1 MNRVKNAKK
10 NPRIVNPAYPLDEGI
25 ADYVQALA
33 AAGVETFE
41 SCQGGDGHAFFE
53 PTIRFHGHRG
63 EGFRALGIALQ
74 MGFKVSELRRVWSIQ
89 DGEPTGPCWELTFV
103 SAQP

>member
-1 MNRVKNAKK
+1 MSASPNK
-10 NPRIVNPAYPLDEGI
+10 PRIVDPAYPLDEGI

-41 SCQGGDGHAFFE
+41 SCQGGEGHACLE
-53 PTIRFHGHRG
+53 PTIRFHGQRG

-74 MGFKVSELRRVWSIQ
+74 MGFRVSELRRVWPIL
-89 DGEPTGPCWELTFV
+89 DGDPTGPYWVMTFV
-103 SAQP
+103 PARP